1 MKGKNI
7 TREKSR
13 KGAGTG
19 SEMKKSAPEE
29 RNEDAGIPVKPLHR
43 TKGTC
48 GRISGSRVAGAAVVC
63 CLLTAFL
70 RCGVYSFTGATL
82 PPHLKTV
89 AVPMFDNRSP
99 EFGVDQ
105 QITDAVIDAV
115 TRDNTLKIADPSN
128 ADCILRGTLMR
139 LEDRAGQYDSNEQA
153 ATYRITLTV
162 QAAFEDLRKKTVI
175 WQNSFSAFGTYSGA
189 DRDAAITDAVDKLTT
204 DIINKMVSNW

>member
-1 MKGKNI
+1 
-7 TREKSR
+7 
-13 KGAGTG
+13 
-19 SEMKKSAPEE
+19 
-29 RNEDAGIPVKPLHR
+29 
-43 TKGTC
+43 
-48 GRISGSRVAGAAVVC
+48 
-63 CLLTAFL
+63 
-70 RCGVYSFTGATL
+70 
-82 PPHLKTV
+82 
-89 AVPMFDNRSP
+89 MFDNRSP